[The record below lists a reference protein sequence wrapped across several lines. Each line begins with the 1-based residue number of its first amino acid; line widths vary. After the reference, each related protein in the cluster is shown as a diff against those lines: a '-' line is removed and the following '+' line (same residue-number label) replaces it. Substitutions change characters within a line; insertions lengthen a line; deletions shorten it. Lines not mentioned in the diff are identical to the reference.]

1 MWRNTIKIK
10 LEGAIMKAVRLKL
23 RQTSANYRREETI
36 DNKMTY
42 PLPPFSTV
50 IGMLH
55 QACGYRSYQEM
66 DISIQGRYGALKKEV
81 YYDHCFLNSLQND
94 RGMLVKMKNPDLLSK
109 AFVKVAEAKKP
120 QGNDFRKGITIQVY
134 DEEGIQ
140 EYREL
145 KDLRG
150 QLDAFNNQRIKPA
163 ISRAKQHVKV
173 LSERRKKEADAE
185 RSKCIALREK
195 EIKASIAEINNRFK
209 AYEEEHYKIPYS
221 RFRTLTCGPKY
232 YEVLS
237 DVELV
242 IHVSAAEEVLED
254 IIVHQSSIQSLGRS
268 EDFVNVI
275 EAELVELTAVD
286 GDYKSQYSAYLPIA
300 AVVEKDILLKERE
313 GISAGGTRYYLPKN
327 YVIKSG
333 KRVFSRKGILYT
345 SDYEVD
351 EESRKGSIWIDHG
364 SQNYIVSFV

>member
-1 MWRNTIKIK
+1 
-10 LEGAIMKAVRLKL
+10 MKAVRLKL

-55 QACGYRSYQEM
+55 QACGYHSYHEM
-66 DISIQGRYGALKKEV
+66 DISIQGKYGALKKEV

-134 DEEGIQ
+134 DEDGIQ

-145 KDLRG
+145 KDLKE
-150 QLDAFNNQRIKPA
+150 QIDDFNNQRIKPA
-163 ISRAKQHVKV
+163 INQAKQYLKV
-173 LSERRKKEADAE
+173 LSARKKKEMGVE
-185 RSKCIALREK
+185 CNKRIALREK
-195 EIKASIAEINNRFK
+195 EIKASITEIDNRFK

-254 IIVHQSSIQSLGRS
+254 IIFHQSSIQSLGRS
-268 EDFVNVI
+268 EDFVEVI
-275 EAELVELTAVD
+275 EAEVVELTAVA
-286 GDYKSQYSAYLPIA
+286 GYYNSQYSAYLPITTI
-300 AVVEKDILLKERE
+300 VGEDILIKKRE
-313 GISAGGTRYYLPKN
+313 GIPAGGTRYYLPKN
-327 YVIKSG
+327 YIIRDG
-333 KRVFSRKGILYT
+333 KRCFSRKGVLYT
-345 SDYEVD
+345 SDYEVN
-351 EESRKGSIWIDHG
+351 EESREGSVWIDHG

>member
-1 MWRNTIKIK
+1 MWRNIIKIRR
-10 LEGAIMKAVRLKL
+10 EGAVMKAVRLKL
-23 RQTSANYRREETI
+23 RQTSANYRKEETI

-66 DISIQGRYGALKKEV
+66 DISIQGKYGALKKEV

-134 DEEGIQ
+134 DEDGIR
-140 EYREL
+140 EYRDL
-145 KDLRG
+145 KDLKE
-150 QLDAFNNQRIKPA
+150 QLDDFNKHRIKPV
-163 ISRAKQHVKV
+163 INQAKQYLKV
-173 LSERRKKEADAE
+173 LGERKKKEIDAE
-185 RSKCIALREK
+185 RNKRIVVREK
-195 EIKASIAEINNRFK
+195 EIKAAIKEINSRFK
-209 AYEEEHYKIPYS
+209 MYEEERYKVPYS

-242 IHVSAAEEVLED
+242 IHIAAAEAVLED
-254 IIVHQSSIQSLGRS
+254 IITYQSSIQSLGRS

-275 EAELVELTAVD
+275 EAEMVELTAVD
-286 GDYKSQYSAYLPIA
+286 GDYSSQYSAYIPIA
-300 AVVEKDILLKERE
+300 DIMEEDILIKKRE
-313 GISAGGTRYYLPKN
+313 GISAGGTLYYLPKN
-327 YVIKSG
+327 YVIEDG
-333 KRVFSRKGILYT
+333 KRSFSKKGVLYT
-345 SDYEVD
+345 SDYAVD
-351 EESRKGSIWIDHG
+351 AESRKGNVWIDHG
-364 SQNYIVSFV
+364 SQGYIVSFV